1 MLCSCLWH
9 YCLRVVSYLVS
20 EQRDGDNGLK
30 LRDRTLGTQGR
41 ALIAACVGRI
51 PAKDLFEYLVKQHDW
66 TFRGFQPKFSN
77 LPHARKRFCDCIR
90 TDQLTAPSEQLHDYL
105 YNATT
110 VFFACVFSEQAL
122 RDHWRSWAKCLGVD
136 VVLGGMLF
144 DPRDAVFR
152 MAMDALEDEA
162 FSMEAFE
169 VTDESIA
176 EATRELQTAFEP
188 LLGLIQSLTQ
198 TQALLNAPDAAQKS
212 DSRSINQTSA
222 GQTSSTKASLNA
234 VEAKLKASE
243 KELRKLKGDLV
254 SEQQQFNNLKSS
266 HTSLEEAFA
275 TLKSQAIANEATIK
289 ALNESLASAN
299 HGVDLRV
306 KLEVR
311 EHLASSL
318 RTWIKPLEAMENALQ
333 GEPTELLA
341 RTEQLLAEQAQQ
353 DQAFGN
359 RALLRLRIAELE
371 QAKTKLR
378 EARLYAIKPLS
389 ALASLES
396 EIDIELENLQ
406 CTLQAATKPTSKDP
420 VVTKLEMSLNAQDS
434 FEGLVAFRRF
444 LRGCINQGLVK
455 KADGMRLD
463 EMARHHAMRLN
474 DRVLVNAEFYSAS
487 SDAAGD
493 TDTLA
498 IALALGEPHR
508 ILLDGYNLIFDAL
521 GPTIAATDHNDP
533 KSTRTAIDEGRLALI
548 EQVKISIAVHPA
560 LEVRIFL
567 DSPRGGVEQVNERL
581 SLHYSG
587 GTGANRAD
595 HDIAGYLAYLRKQN
609 DSLPTTVISNDL
621 AVQQNAQS
629 HQAHCLRSDRFWA
642 LF

>member
-1 MLCSCLWH
+1 M
-9 YCLRVVSYLVS
+9 
-20 EQRDGDNGLK
+20 K
-30 LRDRTLGTQGR
+30 LRGHTLGTQGR

-51 PAKDLFEYLVKQHDW
+51 PARDLFDYLIKQHDW
-66 TFRGFQPKFSN
+66 AFRGFQPKLSN
-77 LPHARKRFCDCIR
+77 LQHPRKRFSDCIR
-90 TDQLTAPSEQLHDYL
+90 TDQLAVLSDTLQDLL

-110 VFFACVFSEQAL
+110 VSFACVFSEQAL
-122 RDHWRSWAKCLGVD
+122 SDHWRSWAKCLGVD

-169 VTDESIA
+169 ISEESTA
-176 EATRELQTAFEP
+176 AATRELEIAFQP
-188 LLGLIQSLTQ
+188 FLSLIQSPTQ
-198 TQALLNAPDAAQKS
+198 TYTLVNAPDAAQKS
-212 DSRSINQTSA
+212 VFPSNIQAPN
-222 GQTSSTKASLNA
+222 GQTPITRASLNA

-289 ALNESLASAN
+289 ALNESLALAS

-311 EHLASSL
+311 QHLASSL
-318 RTWIKPLEAMENALQ
+318 RTWIKPLEAIENAL
-333 GEPTELLA
+333 ESERTDLLT

-359 RALLRLRIAELE
+359 RALLRMRIAELE
-371 QAKTKLR
+371 HAKTKLR
-378 EARLYAIKPLS
+378 EASLYAIKPLS

-396 EIDIELENLQ
+396 EIDSELENLQ
-406 CTLQAATKPTSKDP
+406 RTLQATTKPTSKDP

-455 KADGMRLD
+455 KTDGMRLD

-474 DRVLVNAEFYSAS
+474 DRVLVDAELHDAS
-487 SDAAGD
+487 SDTPGH
-493 TDTLA
+493 TDALA
-498 IALALGEPHR
+498 ISLAMGEPHR

-548 EQVKISIAVHPA
+548 EQVKVSIAVHPA

-567 DSPRGGVEQVNERL
+567 DSPRGGVEQVSEQL

-609 DSLPTTVISNDL
+609 DSLPITVISNDL